1 MVPALE
7 DEESDEA
14 DEDEDD
20 ENDCLRHVGQVPPPQ
35 YTLNRAL
42 IEP

>member
-1 MVPALE
+1 VVPALE

-14 DEDEDD
+14 DDEEDQ
-20 ENDCLRHVGQVPPPQ
+20 ENDCLRHVGQVPQPSCS
-35 YTLNRAL
+35 LNRAL